1 MTARRPTINVM
12 EHPAGYLTDFD
23 PHQTEMKPDADDIS
37 ILLINIPAAANVTF
51 RIKLLNLTASHQ
63 SLFTINTAL
72 YSAMNI
78 AETQSR
84 TNTTLHLFPPSE
96 AEIHIKYRAR
106 DRQIIGEF
114 LHIVYT
120 GKSFESQKLFYRYY
134 IPSY

>member
-1 MTARRPTINVM
+1 M
-12 EHPAGYLTDFD
+12 EHPVGYLTDFD
-23 PHQTEMKPDADDIS
+23 PHKTVVHSGAEDIS
-37 ILLINIPAAANVTF
+37 IALINIPAAANVTF
-51 RIKLLNLTASHQ
+51 HIELLNLTASQQ

-120 GKSFESQKLFYRYY
+120 GKSPVSQTFL
-134 IPSY
+134 